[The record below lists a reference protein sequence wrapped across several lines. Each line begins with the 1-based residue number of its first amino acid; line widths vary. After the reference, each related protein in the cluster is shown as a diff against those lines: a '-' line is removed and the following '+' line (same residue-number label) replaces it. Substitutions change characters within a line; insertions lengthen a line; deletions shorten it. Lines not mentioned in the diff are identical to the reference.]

1 MFLYTHAINIMR
13 IMVYN
18 AQEVSFSIYALVTAY
33 LIAVTTLYRYTMEII
48 RYILLHRQCDV
59 RKGDLVQRLETWAP
73 PCESRYVTV
82 WNARCNE
89 AHYFTDTLHG
99 NKLLP
104 QHGAYSVVYNVR
116 KRTEI
121 TAIQWLT
128 TG

>member
-59 RKGDLVQRLETWAP
+59 RKGDLVQRLET
-73 PCESRYVTV
+73 
-82 WNARCNE
+82 
-89 AHYFTDTLHG
+89 
-99 NKLLP
+99 
-104 QHGAYSVVYNVR
+104 
-116 KRTEI
+116 
-121 TAIQWLT
+121 
-128 TG
+128 